1 MLTARFGRA
10 LTRPSFCRLAASLVL
25 TATAPT
31 MAGAQAA
38 PQPGATPAQMMERMC
53 ADHDAH
59 FAARMAFLEAK
70 IGLEA
75 AQRSAWEAFVGAMR
89 AAEKPIRDMCQ
100 SPPPPSADDPVAQL
114 EALDRR
120 EIARAQMQEGAAC
133 CRCAPQEC
141 AGVGPA
147 TPAGGGD
154 LAAGPLAAA
163 RSARTTRR
171 RSTKPPARLWT
182 LASAAAAAAAAAV
195 NHYRHPCAF
204 ASYYCVAQG

>member
-10 LTRPSFCRLAASLVL
+10 LTRPCFRRLAASLVL

-31 MAGAQAA
+31 MAGAQVA
-38 PQPGATPAQMMERMC
+38 PQPGATPAQMMERVC

-59 FAARMAFLEAK
+59 FAGANGIPRSQ

-75 AQRSAWEAFVGAMR
+75 AQRSASEAFVGAMR
-89 AAEKPIRDMCQ
+89 RGRKADPRYVPIAAAGLGRRSRSTARSIG
-100 SPPPPSADDPVAQL
+100 SPGDC
-114 EALDRR
+114 
-120 EIARAQMQEGAAC
+120 ARSDAGGAAC
-133 CRCAPQEC
+133 RCCAPQER

-182 LASAAAAAAAAAV
+182 LASAAAAAV
-195 NHYRHPCAF
+195 NRYRHPWRIC
-204 ASYYCVAQG
+204 

>member
-10 LTRPSFCRLAASLVL
+10 LTRPCFRRLAASLVL

-31 MAGAQAA
+31 MAGAQVA

-75 AQRSAWEAFVGAMR
+75 AQRPAWEAFVGAMR

-120 EIARAQMQEGAAC
+120 EIARAQMQEGRRAAVA
-133 CRCAPQEC
+133 RLRSALASDQQRRLAEVILRQGPWPRPGPPGPPG
-141 AGVGPA
+141 AGPPNHPRGVGPL
-147 TPAGGGD
+147 P
-154 LAAGPLAAA
+154 PL
-163 RSARTTRR
+163 
-171 RSTKPPARLWT
+171 PPPPR
-182 LASAAAAAAAAAV
+182 
-195 NHYRHPCAF
+195 
-204 ASYYCVAQG
+204 

>member
-10 LTRPSFCRLAASLVL
+10 LTRPCFRRLAASLVL

-31 MAGAQAA
+31 MAGAQVA

-75 AQRSAWEAFVGAMR
+75 AQRPAWEAFVGAMR

-120 EIARAQMQEGAAC
+120 AIARSDARRAAC
-133 CRCAPQEC
+133 RCCAPQER

-182 LASAAAAAAAAAV
+182 LASAAAAAAV